1 MIQASILYVLSLA
14 RQRYP
19 SLGVLAD
26 HAPTAIL
33 IGAVWAGVTGAV
45 VVGLVFGTRPG
56 AWSADEIPTV
66 LQQAIGLAVV
76 LLVLSA
82 LGRTRAR
89 AIAFRD
95 GSAVASSRGVG
106 SGALKAYVVQT
117 AWFSAVIVFVCS
129 LAVSGAL
136 LIATSS
142 GPISLL
148 SAGLAGII
156 SILALVSIALLR
168 LGIAYSFAVHA
179 SATGRRGVL
188 LAFVLGG
195 AAGLFLSSG
204 RIDRIPSIF
213 QELGRFLY
221 DVSLGAIE
229 KPWIAALVIFL
240 GWLATVVFAFWVVR
254 ILVRRVVGPS
264 ATVGGYRQT
273 RLIPGRALM
282 AALRGRLL
290 GAERAE
296 PAFFAVLS
304 IPVFMLSVLG
314 FVAIYRTAT
323 EILITGIEGN
333 MLMSLTP
340 LILVTTLGRVL
351 LPVTGAD
358 RFGGDLRG
366 IYQSAGARWRSELW
380 AGWILHATLLGF
392 AGVPLLVVVALA
404 TDRWGMTPGAIAALL
419 GLVAFTAS
427 ISVGTSVYWPTPSAG
442 ARQIIAGG
450 RGFLIEYA
458 VVAIAASILAA
469 VSAYDPPTWVV
480 VVAGLVTL
488 SLALIGVGLL
498 QRRGVGLWRS

>member
-1 MIQASILYVLSLA
+1 MIQASILYVRSLA

-117 AWFSAVIVFVCS
+117 AWLSAVIVFVCS

-136 LIATSS
+136 LIATNS

-168 LGIAYSFAVHA
+168 LGIAYFFAVHA

-323 EILITGIEGN
+323 GILITGIEGN

-351 LPVTGAD
+351 LPSDRSGSVWRRSSRHLSVCWRSVAKRTLGGMDPSRHASWICGRPTPGCR
-358 RFGGDLRG
+358 RFGNGSVGHDARG
-366 IYQSAGARWRSELW
+366 YSCASRTRGLHRIYFSRHLCVLADSIGWCASDYRWRPRL
-380 AGWILHATLLGF
+380 
-392 AGVPLLVVVALA
+392 P
-404 TDRWGMTPGAIAALL
+404 D
-419 GLVAFTAS
+419 
-427 ISVGTSVYWPTPSAG
+427 
-442 ARQIIAGG
+442 
-450 RGFLIEYA
+450 
-458 VVAIAASILAA
+458 
-469 VSAYDPPTWVV
+469 
-480 VVAGLVTL
+480 
-488 SLALIGVGLL
+488 
-498 QRRGVGLWRS
+498 